1 MNEQYQDLQQKQQ
14 AIDYKVILFKIY
26 RYWYLFAVTIFIAL
40 IIAFIFNKYTKP
52 IYEVKTTVLIK
63 DKSENRLNPQDI
75 IGLGLF
81 NNMQN
86 LQNEIGILTSYSLTY
101 RTVTKIGFE
110 VSYFVEENFVSREMF
125 KDSPFIVVFDSS
137 FSQPVN
143 LRFNLAILS
152 KDKFRLE
159 CKNEDVTFYN
169 YSLKIADE
177 GRLERIAYEETYFF
191 GQEIQNKDFKFR
203 ILLTSNFLPKQD
215 INKSFYFLFKDYTG
229 LVAEFKSFTIEPI
242 NKEASIVEIK
252 LKGGNIEKLVVFL
265 NRLTNEYLDKGLERK
280 NLVASRTIAFIDNE
294 LKGISDSLYQSE
306 KALET
311 FRANKEI
318 MNLDEAATQVF
329 DKMMSLQ
336 DEKAVIYV
344 RSKYLTNLKEYI
356 EKNQNL
362 DELIVPA
369 SMGVDNPMLNDL
381 TMQLTDLYT
390 RRTEMAQYTKE
401 KNPSLISLDRQI
413 ATTKSALYENIK
425 SAIKTND
432 IALKEVNDRIS
443 AVNSRIA
450 DLPETQR
457 ILFGIERRFKLTDA
471 IYTYLLQKRSE
482 AQITEASN
490 LADNEIVDPAR
501 ASIAVPVFPKK
512 SLNYLIALIIGI
524 VLPVIYILGKDYFND
539 KIMERM
545 DVEKITNLPIVGHI
559 IHSTKESKVVVIDYP
574 KSTIAESFRSVRTNL
589 QYLLQGK
596 EKQTILITSDMVS
609 TGKTF
614 TSINLA
620 SIFALYGKRTLLMGF
635 DLRKPRIYQDFGLS
649 NTEGISSYL
658 INKSKIE
665 NILQPS
671 GIENLD
677 IVMAGPIPPNPAEL
691 IASEKCKELFDQLK

>member
-1 MNEQYQDLQQKQQ
+1 MNEQYQDLQHQQQ

-110 VSYFVEENFVSREMF
+110 VSCFVEENFVSHEMF
-125 KDSPFIVVFDSS
+125 NDSPYIVVFDST
-137 FSQPVN
+137 FPQPVN
-143 LRFNLAILS
+143 LRFNLNILS

-169 YSLKIADE
+169 YSLKKVEE
-177 GRLERIAYEETYFF
+177 GRLERISFEGTYSF
-191 GQEIQNKDFKFR
+191 GQEVQTKDFKFR
-203 ILLTSNFLPKQD
+203 ILLTSYFEPKQD
-215 INKSFYFLFKDYTG
+215 INKSYYFLFKDYNG

-318 MNLDEAATQVF
+318 MNLDEAASQVF

-559 IHSTKESKVVVIDYP
+559 IHSTKESKVVVIYYP
-574 KSTIAESFRSVRTNL
+574 KSTIA
-589 QYLLQGK
+589 
-596 EKQTILITSDMVS
+596 
-609 TGKTF
+609 
-614 TSINLA
+614 
-620 SIFALYGKRTLLMGF
+620 
-635 DLRKPRIYQDFGLS
+635 
-649 NTEGISSYL
+649 
-658 INKSKIE
+658 
-665 NILQPS
+665 
-671 GIENLD
+671 
-677 IVMAGPIPPNPAEL
+677 
-691 IASEKCKELFDQLK
+691 